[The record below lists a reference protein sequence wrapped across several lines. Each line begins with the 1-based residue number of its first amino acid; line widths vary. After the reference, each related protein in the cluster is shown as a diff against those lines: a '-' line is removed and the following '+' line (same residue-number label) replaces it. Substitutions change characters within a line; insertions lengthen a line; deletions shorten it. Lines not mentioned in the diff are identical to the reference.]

1 MAGKVTDDYSLVHFV
16 YSDINGNLKI
26 RLKEPIRNRVV
37 LSFNNQTDLTEILG
51 LVEHFQYHT
60 KFGEADNQSNCQDE

>member
-51 LVEHFQYHT
+51 LVEHFQHHT

>member
-1 MAGKVTDDYSLVHFV
+1 MAGKVTDDYSLVHFI

-51 LVEHFQYHT
+51 LVEYFQYHT
-60 KFGEADNQSNCQDE
+60 KSGEADNQSNCQDE

>member
-1 MAGKVTDDYSLVHFV
+1 MAGKVTDDYSLVHFF

-37 LSFNNQTDLTEILG
+37 LSFNNQTDLAEILG